1 MIDDYDQEK
10 NNNGFEFM
18 FTDPGNMGSSKEHL
32 RGGEGLPRGG
42 WKDYIRNGCKWGN
55 R

>member
-1 MIDDYDQEK
+1 
-10 NNNGFEFM
+10 M
-18 FTDPGNMGSSKEHL
+18 FTDHGNMGLSKEHL